1 MNLIDRIEVGELK
14 KKAPQ
19 IRIGDTVKAH
29 IRIVEGEKE
38 RVQVFEGIAIRL
50 HGGGVRETVTLRK
63 VSFGVGVERI
73 LPLHS
78 PRLEKA
84 EVVRRA
90 KVRQAKLYYLRER
103 SGKAARL
110 KELKPKLDSTKKKK
124 IKKVAKKKV
133 AKKKVA
139 KKKVA
144 KKKG

>member
-1 MNLIDRIEVGELK
+1 MNLIDQIEAGELK

-19 IRIGDTVKAH
+19 IRIGDTVRAH

-78 PRLEKA
+78 PRLEKT
-84 EVVRRA
+84 EVIRRA
-90 KVRQAKLYYLRER
+90 KIRQAKLYYLIAKTSFIFFNLIEFRF
-103 SGKAARL
+103 
-110 KELKPKLDSTKKKK
+110 K
-124 IKKVAKKKV
+124 IFKCFSIF
-133 AKKKVA
+133 
-139 KKKVA
+139 
-144 KKKG
+144 

>member
-1 MNLIDRIEVGELK
+1 MNLIDRIEAGDLK

-19 IRIGDTVKAH
+19 IRIGDTVRAH

-50 HGGGVRETVTLRK
+50 HGGGVRETMTLRK

-84 EVVRRA
+84 EVVRHA

-110 KELKPKLDSTKKKK
+110 KELKPKLDPTKKKK
-124 IKKVAKKKV
+124 RKTVTKKKD
-133 AKKKVA
+133 
-139 KKKVA
+139 
-144 KKKG
+144 

>member
-1 MNLIDRIEVGELK
+1 MNLIDQIEAGELK

-19 IRIGDTVKAH
+19 IRIGDTVRAH

-50 HGGGVRETVTLRK
+50 HGGGVRETMTLRK

-110 KELKPKLDSTKKKK
+110 KELKPKLDPTKKKK
-124 IKKVAKKKV
+124 IKKVTKKKIKKV
-133 AKKKVA
+133 TKKKN
-139 KKKVA
+139 
-144 KKKG
+144 

>member
-1 MNLIDRIEVGELK
+1 M
-14 KKAPQ
+14 
-19 IRIGDTVKAH
+19 
-29 IRIVEGEKE
+29 
-38 RVQVFEGIAIRL
+38 

-78 PRLEKA
+78 PRLGKA

-110 KELKPKLDSTKKKK
+110 KELKPKLDSTKKEK
-124 IKKVAKKKV
+124 IKKG